1 MTHGLGVSRRYV
13 DNVLKRFEN
22 SGDVATHQG
31 QGADPM
37 DKRALSRLE
46 DWQIMRLIV
55 ESPRTTLKD
64 HHAQFVLE
72 SGVIITYQ
80 AFCRAVARLGFSRK
94 KIRSVAYQCD
104 MQRADA
110 FLAELLTFYC
120 ADELGVLDETS
131 KELAS
136 RSRHKSGFGYL
147 LRGITCTVQDTFLS
161 HESLRVSALCLYTLA
176 DGLLDWA
183 FTPGTFNK
191 EFFLHVTT
199 ENFRDWR
206 GVLRRPMLVRA
217 RQEPRTLAPSCGAP
231 PYAA

>member
-1 MTHGLGVSRRYV
+1 MAVVFRWHFLGQTYEEVCDVTHGLGVSRRYV

-136 RSRHKSGFGYL
+136 LKSDL
-147 LRGITCTVQDTFLS
+147 N
-161 HESLRVSALCLYTLA
+161 A
-176 DGLLDWA
+176 DGGRLA
-183 FTPGTFNK
+183 RAS
-191 EFFLHVTT
+191 
-199 ENFRDWR
+199 FRR
-206 GVLRRPMLVRA
+206 CQYL
-217 RQEPRTLAPSCGAP
+217 
-231 PYAA
+231 

>member
-1 MTHGLGVSRRYV
+1 MLVLRLQTAALATGGPSAASATMPKAHSDDLAWRVVFRWHFLGQTYEEVCDVTHGLGVSRRYV

-136 RSRHKSGFGYL
+136 LKSDL
-147 LRGITCTVQDTFLS
+147 N
-161 HESLRVSALCLYTLA
+161 A
-176 DGLLDWA
+176 DGGRLA
-183 FTPGTFNK
+183 RAS
-191 EFFLHVTT
+191 
-199 ENFRDWR
+199 FRR
-206 GVLRRPMLVRA
+206 CQYL
-217 RQEPRTLAPSCGAP
+217 
-231 PYAA
+231 